1 MTMTPEPTDQL
12 DAAASRGERT
22 RGRDQRTAVISADL
36 HGLLEPDAGR
46 LARPVLRG
54 AERREALGLPDRCGS
69 QVGIAADYRF
79 GTVASNEAALTSAAA
94 LPYLPAQRRARAGG
108 GGEMLLRSAD
118 RDRPHSASPRCVTR
132 DAMGWGLARTGR

>member
-1 MTMTPEPTDQL
+1 MTPEPTDKL

-94 LPYLPAQRRARAGG
+94 LPYLPRNAGRAPAAAARCSCARQTGT
-108 GGEMLLRSAD
+108 D
-118 RDRPHSASPRCVTR
+118 RTR
-132 DAMGWGLARTGR
+132 HRLDA